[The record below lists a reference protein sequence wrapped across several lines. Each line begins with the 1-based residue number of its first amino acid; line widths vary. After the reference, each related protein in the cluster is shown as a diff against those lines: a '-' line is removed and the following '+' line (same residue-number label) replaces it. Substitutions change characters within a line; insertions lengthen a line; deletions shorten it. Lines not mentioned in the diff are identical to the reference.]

1 MPTQGVGTYACIGSI
16 CHSSVPSVLSFAL
29 RLLDGT
35 CVYVCVCVRVWV
47 GLIVL
52 CGCVAVWLCGCVVVW
67 RVTVKEEVSEF
78 HARRR
83 HIRLYRLHLSL
94 LCPHGAVIRSQDALS
109 QRKRGSVV
117 VALSSLLIST
127 RSFESTG
134 VQDALSQRKRRSA
147 VVSAVIPLN
156 QHSLFRIDR
165 QYDEQH
171 FHTQRAIENYCLII
185 LSPPPPKK
193 RKASDPSGN
202 YRLVI
207 HSHEKN

>member
-1 MPTQGVGTYACIGSI
+1 M
-16 CHSSVPSVLSFAL
+16 
-29 RLLDGT
+29 
-35 CVYVCVCVRVWV
+35 W
-47 GLIVL
+47 

-109 QRKRGSVV
+109 QRKRGS
-117 VALSSLLIST
+117 
-127 RSFESTG
+127 
-134 VQDALSQRKRRSA
+134 A

-193 RKASDPSGN
+193 RKASGPSGN

-207 HSHEKN
+207 HSHEKTHSPKGKGGRRWFPLSSLLTSTRSFESTGNTTNNTFTPNGPSKTIA